1 MSEHFPA
8 LIEAALSSAEIPWA
22 RVDEGVW
29 VAQLSGTYKLTVPVV
44 LMLRERELLIRSFFM
59 RRPAENAAGVYRMLL
74 KRNAR
79 SPGVWFALDDD
90 DDIHLVA
97 QVPLDAL
104 NETMLDR
111 VLGAVLV
118 VADESFNGAI
128 QAGFATYLAKDMA
141 WRAKQ
146 QSGSSE
152 KKLGSAETRQTP

>member
-1 MSEHFPA
+1 MSEHFAA
-8 LIEAALSSAEIPWA
+8 LIEAALSSAEISWA

-29 VAQLSGTYKLTVPVV
+29 VAQLSGTYKLTVPIALV
-44 LMLRERELLIRSFFM
+44 LRERELHIRSFFM
-59 RRPAENAAGVYRMLL
+59 RRPAENAAAVYRMLL

-79 SPGVWFALDDD
+79 APGVWFALDDD

-104 NETMLDR
+104 DEPMLDR

-118 VADESFNGAI
+118 VADESFNSAI
-128 QAGFATYLAKDMA
+128 QAGFATYLANDMA

-146 QSGSSE
+146 QKASSE
-152 KKLGSAETRQTP
+152 KKFESAKTRQSP